1 MEKIETTLTK
11 LGFEPYYQLPLVQQ
25 ISQKTKVKP
34 FILVFAFLVMLVI
47 LAFTPLGGNA
57 LTTLIAFLLP
67 AFKTFEALE
76 TEQRE
81 DDAEL
86 LTYWIVF
93 GLIYSL
99 DELFRYF
106 LAFIP
111 FYHVFRCALLI
122 AIYSPQVNG
131 AQIIYQKAVR
141 PFFMNYRNEIEK
153 VVNPIE
159 ERTRSISQNLKKTE

>member
-1 MEKIETTLTK
+1 MNKIEPYLTK
-11 LGFEPYYQLPLVQQ
+11 LGFEPYYQLPIVQK
-25 ISQKTKVKP
+25 ISQKTKLKP
-34 FILVFAFLVMLVI
+34 SILVFAFLVLLVI
-47 LAFTPLGGNA
+47 LAFTPIGGNA
-57 LTTLIAFLLP
+57 VTTLIAFLLP
-67 AFKTFEALE
+67 AFRTFEALE
-76 TEQRE
+76 SEQRK

-111 FYHVFRCALLI
+111 FYHVFRCAILI
-122 AIYSPQVNG
+122 AIYSPQING
-131 AQIIYQKAVR
+131 AQVIYQKAVR
-141 PFFMNYRNEIEK
+141 PFFMNYKTEIEK

-159 ERTRSISQNLKKTE
+159 ERTRSISQNLKKNE